1 MPEPAS
7 SPEDPKPKS
16 SPVSE
21 LPEDVVD
28 FDKETLNDPYQIS
41 LYAMEIFTYLKEREV
56 SQPFLT

>member
-1 MPEPAS
+1 MPEPAP

-28 FDKETLNDPYQIS
+28 FDKETLNDPYQAS
-41 LYAMEIFTYLKEREV
+41 LYAMEIFNYLKEREV